1 MFRYDLGIFNYF
13 GNEYTQIV
21 FNRHWVPPHACPLF
35 LLPVNDKWLNKSS
48 AAVSLNG
55 KYKEQVKIPA

>member
-21 FNRHWVPPHACPLF
+21 FNRHWVPLHACPLF
-35 LLPVNDKWLNKSS
+35 LLPVNDKWLNKRLSCS
-48 AAVSLNG
+48 FI
-55 KYKEQVKIPA
+55 K